1 MKANDIDR
9 WLLNHIFDRNRVFKI
24 AIRNCYCEYAGWFGR
39 ELGHFLTRAL
49 EAGPNEAA
57 MRDVLRE
64 HYSAHTIQSFNE
76 TIGSDINHPY
86 GDKYFLPW
94 ESDRVR
100 PLNKFLLSHKIGPTP
115 ETRLPIILG
124 RLIGVVNSIKK
135 NGFKQVWRK
144 AGYIRLIRIVDIDN
158 KELYMV
164 RDGNHRLAGLSFLK
178 FTHAMAGL
186 ETRHWENSVPF
197 RFVARITGRKSPS
210 IVADPTVRESE
221 VEEWPHVRSG
231 VVTPDDA
238 IKFFRAKFSEAFKED
253 TQ

>member
-1 MKANDIDR
+1 
-9 WLLNHIFDRNRVFKI
+9 
-24 AIRNCYCEYAGWFGR
+24 
-39 ELGHFLTRAL
+39 
-49 EAGPNEAA
+49 

-64 HYSAHTIQSFNE
+64 HYSAHTIQSNE

-124 RLIGVVNSIKK
+124 RLNGVVNSIKE
-135 NGFKQVWRK
+135 NGLKQVWRK

-164 RDGNHRLAGLSFLK
+164 RDGNHRLAGLSFLN
-178 FTHAMAGL
+178 FTHAMACL
-186 ETRHWENSVPF
+186 ETRHWENSAPF

-210 IVADPTVRESE
+210 IMADPTVRESE
-221 VEEWPHVRSG
+221 VEEWPHVDR
-231 VVTPDDA
+231 VTDDA
-238 IKFFRAKFSEAFKED
+238 IKFLEQNFLRLLKRYSIRKEFHLY
-253 TQ
+253 